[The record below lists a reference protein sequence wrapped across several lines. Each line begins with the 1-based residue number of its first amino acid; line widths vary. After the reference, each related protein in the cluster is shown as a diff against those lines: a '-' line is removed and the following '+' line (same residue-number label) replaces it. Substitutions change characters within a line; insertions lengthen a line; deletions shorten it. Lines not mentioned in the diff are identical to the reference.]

1 MKNIV
6 IIGAGVAGLSA
17 ASILKEK
24 GYDVTIIEKKAY
36 DGGNVASWDRL
47 FPDSRRAG
55 RLIDDVKR
63 PLGDGVTIHYDQSIT
78 SLVKMKD
85 GRIGVKTDS
94 LETIHADA
102 LLVASGFSLF
112 DAHLKEEYGYGI
124 YDNVYTQADLE
135 SMFNAGKVLTRSG
148 DAPRRIGFVHCV
160 GSRDEKVG
168 NRYCSKVCCVTAVKQ
183 ASEIKQLYPDAQV
196 YCFYMDL
203 RMFELPYEDMYFNAQ
218 KLYGVR
224 FIRGRLCEAAEKIDK
239 SVVLKVEDTL
249 AGQTMNLSVDMLVLM
264 AGMRPASDTA
274 RIATM
279 LGLHCGKEGFLTPVD
294 IFSRSNETEVDGV
307 FLAGTCTGPKTIPQT
322 IADARS
328 AAIRIDEYLKKR
340 KK

>member
-1 MKNIV
+1 MKNVV
-6 IIGAGVAGLSA
+6 IIGAGVAGLTA
-17 ASILKEK
+17 AARLKDI
-24 GYDVTIIEKKAY
+24 GYNVTIIEKKTY

-47 FPDSRRAG
+47 FPDSRRAS
-55 RLIDDVKR
+55 RLIDDVRR
-63 PLGDGVTIHYDQSIT
+63 PLGEGVTIHYDQRIT

-85 GRIGVKTDS
+85 GRIGVGTES
-94 LETIHADA
+94 LGIIHADA

-124 YDNVYTQADLE
+124 YENVYTQADLE
-135 SMFNAGKVLTRSG
+135 SMFSSGKVLTRSG
-148 DAPRRIGFVHCV
+148 DIPRRIGFVHCV

-239 SVVLKVEDTL
+239 SVILKVEDTL
-249 AGQTMNLSVDMLVLM
+249 AGQTLNLSVDMLVLM

-279 LGLHCGKEGFLTPVD
+279 LGLHCNKEGFLTPVD
-294 IFSRSNETEVDGV
+294 IFSRGNQTEIEGV

-322 IADARS
+322 IADASS

>member
-1 MKNIV
+1 MKNVV
-6 IIGAGVAGLSA
+6 IIGAGVAGLTA
-17 ASILKEK
+17 AARLKDI
-24 GYDVTIIEKKAY
+24 GYNVTIIEKKTY

-47 FPDSRRAG
+47 FPDSRHAS
-55 RLIDDVKR
+55 RLIDDVRR
-63 PLGDGVTIHYDQSIT
+63 PLGEGVTIHYDQRIT

-85 GRIGVKTDS
+85 GRIGVGTES
-94 LETIHADA
+94 LGIIHADA

-124 YDNVYTQADLE
+124 YENVYTQADLE
-135 SMFNAGKVLTRSG
+135 SMFSSGKVLTRSG
-148 DAPRRIGFVHCV
+148 DIPRRIGFVHCV

-224 FIRGRLCEAAEKIDK
+224 FIRGRLCEAAEKMDK
-239 SVVLKVEDTL
+239 SVILKVEDTL
-249 AGQTMNLSVDMLVLM
+249 AGQTLNLSVDMLVLM

-279 LGLHCGKEGFLTPVD
+279 LGLHCNKEGFLTPVD
-294 IFSRSNETEVDGV
+294 IFSRGNETEVDGV

-328 AAIRIDEYLKKR
+328 AAICIDEYLKKR

>member
-1 MKNIV
+1 MKNVV
-6 IIGAGVAGLSA
+6 IIGAGVAGLTA
-17 ASILKEK
+17 AARLKDI
-24 GYDVTIIEKKAY
+24 GYNVTIIEKKTY

-47 FPDSRRAG
+47 FPDSRRAS
-55 RLIDDVKR
+55 RLIDDVRR
-63 PLGDGVTIHYDQSIT
+63 PLGEGVTIHYDQRIT

-85 GRIGVKTDS
+85 GRIGVGTES
-94 LETIHADA
+94 LGIIHADA

-124 YDNVYTQADLE
+124 YENVYTQADLE
-135 SMFNAGKVLTRSG
+135 SMFSSGKVLTRSG
-148 DAPRRIGFVHCV
+148 DIPRRIGFVHCV

-224 FIRGRLCEAAEKIDK
+224 FIRGRLCEAAEKMDK
-239 SVVLKVEDTL
+239 SVILKVEDTL
-249 AGQTMNLSVDMLVLM
+249 AGQTLNLSVDMLVLM

-279 LGLHCGKEGFLTPVD
+279 LGLHCNKEGFLTPVD
-294 IFSRSNETEVDGV
+294 IFSSGNQTEIDGV

-322 IADARS
+322 IADASS

>member
-1 MKNIV
+1 MKNVV
-6 IIGAGVAGLSA
+6 IIGAGVAGLTA
-17 ASILKEK
+17 AARLKDI
-24 GYDVTIIEKKAY
+24 GYNVTIIEKKTY

-47 FPDSRRAG
+47 FPDSRRAS
-55 RLIDDVKR
+55 RLIDDVRR
-63 PLGDGVTIHYDQSIT
+63 PLGEGVTIHYDQRIT

-85 GRIGVKTDS
+85 GRIGVGTES
-94 LETIHADA
+94 LGIIHADA

-124 YDNVYTQADLE
+124 YENVYTQADLE
-135 SMFNAGKVLTRSG
+135 SMFSSGKVLTRSG
-148 DAPRRIGFVHCV
+148 DIPRRIGFVHCV

-183 ASEIKQLYPDAQV
+183 ASEIKQLYPEAQV

-224 FIRGRLCEAAEKIDK
+224 FIRGRLCEAAEKMDK
-239 SVVLKVEDTL
+239 SVILKVEDTL
-249 AGQTMNLSVDMLVLM
+249 AGQTLNLSVDMLVLM

-279 LGLHCGKEGFLTPVD
+279 LGLHCNKEGFLTPVD
-294 IFSRSNETEVDGV
+294 IFSRGNETEVDGV

-322 IADARS
+322 IADASS